1 MHSSYFYET
10 IHGFKIP
17 EAALTDPQSLAG
29 GFLIGRVTLGDAV
42 AHDTRREP
50 ILPVLWMPNMIR
62 RECRAR

>member
-50 ILPVLWMPNMIR
+50 ILPVL
-62 RECRAR
+62 